1 MSEHKHSHAP
11 SFKTDIIVWIA
22 LMIFTAITI
31 YASHLTQGTTTL
43 AVSIAMVI
51 ASIKAT
57 TVVMYYM
64 HIKYDHIIYKIFLV
78 VIIALFISFIG
89 LLVIDYALR

>member
-1 MSEHKHSHAP
+1 MSEHSHTP
-11 SFKTDIIVWIA
+11 SFKTDLIVWA
-22 LMIFTAITI
+22 VLMVLTVVTI

-43 AVSIAMVI
+43 AVSIAMFI
-51 ASIKAT
+51 ATIKAS

-64 HIKYDHIIYKIFLV
+64 HLKWDHIIYKIFLA
-78 VIIALFISFIG
+78 VIIALFVSFIG